1 MAPVVRF
8 QTIRSWFSDF
18 IAHLR
23 LRMAGQRPQAQ
34 AIAMLSR
41 TPERIKITSS
51 EGPTVSVIVPIY
63 GEIEYTL
70 RCLASIALNPPND
83 EFEVIVIDDCSP
95 DASFATLSKV
105 KGIQLLRNERNL
117 GFILS
122 CNVAAGKAKGR
133 YLYFLNNDTEVTPGW
148 LDELLNTF
156 KDVPSA
162 GLVGSRL
169 IYPDGY
175 LQEAGG
181 IIWQDGSA
189 WNWGHRQDPRHC
201 AYNYVRDAD
210 YVSGASIMVPAT
222 LFKELGMFQERYLP
236 AYYEDTDLAMAVR
249 RAGRRVIYQPYSR
262 VIHCEGISS
271 GTDLTQGT
279 KRYQEINRIKFLETW
294 ADDLHHLTP
303 NGFRPFLSCDR
314 TRRRHI
320 LIVDACTPTPDQD
333 SGSLDM
339 INLIKILVEQGWR
352 VHFVPLKEFSHCGSY
367 TDTLQRLGIECVYA
381 PYYRTLNGYLRER
394 GDIFEVCLLARTNI
408 ANQALPAVEKLCPS
422 AKKIFYT
429 VDLHFL
435 REQREAEL
443 LNNWKK
449 LQRAKSTER
458 AELAIMKRVD
468 YTVVLSEVERDL
480 LARRGQNNLSIIPLI
495 REVSAPV
502 TTTVNGRF
510 GVLFVGGF
518 QHQPNVDAV
527 DWLTTEVWPKVR
539 TILKKRG
546 LPEVPLYIVGSKMP
560 KRFEVPEFTDIKP
573 VGFVPELNDAFEKVR
588 LSIAPLRYGAGLK
601 GKVAS
606 SFLKG
611 IPVVGTAMAFE
622 GMPSAGLEGVRLQAD
637 TAEDLARLVVDLH
650 FSEERLV
657 MIGDSCRRYA
667 IEHYSREATAPRV
680 RALLE
685 SLTGRA

>member
-18 IAHLR
+18 ITRLR
-23 LRMAGQRPQAQ
+23 LSMAGQRAQAQ

-41 TPERIKITSS
+41 TPERITIASS
-51 EGPTVSVIVPIY
+51 DGPTVSVIVPIY

-70 RCLASIALNPPND
+70 RCLASIALNPPDD

-95 DASFATLSKV
+95 DGSFATLSKV
-105 KGIQLLRNERNL
+105 RGIQLLRNERNL
-117 GFILS
+117 GFIRS
-122 CNVAAGKAKGR
+122 CNAAAGKAKGR

-156 KDVPSA
+156 KDVPRA
-162 GLVGSRL
+162 GLVGSKL
-169 IYPDGY
+169 IYPDGF

-201 AYNYVRDAD
+201 AYSYVRDAD
-210 YVSGASIMVPAT
+210 YVSGASIMIPAT

-303 NGFRPFLSCDR
+303 NGFRPFVSCDR
-314 TRRRHI
+314 TRKRHI
-320 LIVDACTPTPDQD
+320 LIVDAWTPTPDQD

-394 GDIFEVCLLARTNI
+394 GDIFEVCLLARTKV
-408 ANQALPAVEKLCPS
+408 ANRALPAVEKFCPS

-435 REQREAEL
+435 REQREAEQQ
-443 LNNWKK
+443 NNWRK
-449 LQRAKSTER
+449 LQRARSTER
-458 AELAIMKRVD
+458 AELAIMDRVD
-468 YTVVLSEVERDL
+468 CTVVLSEVERDL
-480 LARRGQNNLSIIPLI
+480 LARRGKNNLSIIPLI
-495 REVSAPV
+495 REVSAHV
-502 TTTVNGRF
+502 TTPVSVRF
-510 GVLFVGGF
+510 GILFVGGF

-650 FSEERLV
+650 FSEERLM

-667 IEHYSREATAPRV
+667 IEHYSSEATAPRV
-680 RALLE
+680 RALLQ